1 MKKFLAFILCILLA
15 ACGLDDTNT
24 QYSRSEI
31 GRQGTASLG
40 RIISMSAINVEGT
53 NEVGGLAG
61 AVAGGAAGSM
71 IGGNTAINIIG
82 ATAGAVAGAILGS
95 ATEKEVTKGTAFEFL
110 IQLSSGQVISVVQ
123 TNELNLRT
131 GDEVVV
137 VNIGGKSRI
146 RQRID
151 PIAPTGTVTAP
162 QSF

>member
-1 MKKFLAFILCILLA
+1 MKKLLTLVLCVLLA

-31 GRQGTASLG
+31 GQPGSASLG
-40 RIISMSAINVEGT
+40 RIISMNTVNIEGT
-53 NEVGGLAG
+53 NEMGGLAG

-71 IGGNTAINIIG
+71 LGGNTAINIIG
-82 ATAGAVAGAILGS
+82 ATAGAVAGAVIGS
-95 ATEKEVTKGTAFEFL
+95 AAEKEITKGTAIEFL

-123 TNELNLRT
+123 TNELNLRV

-146 RQRID
+146 RQKIE
-151 PIAPTGTVTAP
+151 PVTPAGTATVP